1 MGKVM
6 KFTNKSVSVHKSEIF
21 TTFFSFRKADGGHP
35 IDIITDV
42 DIVISLQKITFPHNM
57 VSSITTHDSLT
68 SMYF

>member
-6 KFTNKSVSVHKSEIF
+6 KFTNKTVSVNISELF

-35 IDIITDV
+35 INVITDIG
-42 DIVISLQKITFPHNM
+42 IVISLQKITFPHNM
-57 VSSITTHDSLT
+57 VSSIATHESLA